1 MSVLPAN
8 ICLMHALVPPAG
20 ILGDIQAAQQARA
33 EEVHFSETAWLSLL
47 GSSPALNS
55 NGRLAHC

>member
-1 MSVLPAN
+1 
-8 ICLMHALVPPAG
+8 MHALVPPAG
-20 ILGDIQAAQQARA
+20 ILGDIQAAQQARS

-55 NGRLAHC
+55 NGRLTQC